1 MHGPINVKFREGTA
15 VICLKDQAQPCKI
28 LVSGKLVQWDL
39 CVSALYESD
48 TKHLINMN
56 KAETSTYAG
65 AALLRRV
72 HKITKKKRLLVSSCL
87 SFRSSAWNI
96 SAPSGRIFMKSY
108 IWVFFEHLSRKLDF
122 SLKSDKNNGHLT

>member
-1 MHGPINVKFREGTA
+1 MHGPINVKLREGTA
-15 VICLKDQAQPCKI
+15 VICLKHQVQPCKI

-39 CVSALYESD
+39 CATALYESD

-72 HKITKKKRLLVSSCL
+72 HKITKKKSGYWFRHVCPSVRLH
-87 SFRSSAWNI
+87 
-96 SAPSGRIFMKSY
+96 GT
-108 IWVFFEHLSRKLDF
+108 SRLPLDGF
-122 SLKSDKNNGHLT
+122 S